1 LRLVRG
7 DAPLARHLA
16 LATFVLIPVTF
27 WFLLKNPGGV
37 HDLAGPCLL
46 EAWTDVPC
54 PTCGGTKV
62 AWLFGQG
69 RILAALAVNPLVAVA
84 LLVLAG
90 WALGGLMATLIPR
103 WRRKIE
109 PTPGDGRRLVIVLGG
124 LVLANW
130 VYLFLT

>member
-1 LRLVRG
+1 M
-7 DAPLARHLA
+7 ARHLA
-16 LATFVLIPVTF
+16 LATFVLFPVTF

-46 EAWTDVPC
+46 DAWTGAPC

-62 AWLFGQG
+62 AWLLGQG
-69 RILAALAVNPLVAVA
+69 NIMAALTTNPLVAVA

-90 WALGGLMATLIPR
+90 WAVGGLVATLIPR
-103 WRRKIE
+103 WRRIIE
-109 PTPGDGRRLVIVLGG
+109 PTPGDGRRLMIALGG

>member
-1 LRLVRG
+1 MRLVRG

-16 LATFVLIPVTF
+16 LATSVLIPATF

-46 EAWTDVPC
+46 EAWTGAPC

-62 AWLFGQG
+62 AWLLGQG
-69 RILAALAVNPLVAVA
+69 EILAALATNPLVAVA
-84 LLVLAG
+84 LMTLAL
-90 WALGGLMATLIPR
+90 WAVGGLVATLVPR

-109 PTPGDGRRLVIVLGG
+109 PAPGDGRRLVIVLGG
-124 LVLANW
+124 LFMANW